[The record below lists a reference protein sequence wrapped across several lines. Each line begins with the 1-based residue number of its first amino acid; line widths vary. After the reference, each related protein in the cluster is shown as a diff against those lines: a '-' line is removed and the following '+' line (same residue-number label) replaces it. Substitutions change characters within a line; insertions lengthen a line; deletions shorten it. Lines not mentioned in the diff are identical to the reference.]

1 MVLLDVAHTKESAN
15 ALVKRIK
22 MTFGVAP
29 LALVVAMA
37 SDKDHIGFAREF
49 LSGGEL
55 EAASKELGIDI
66 VHDGTTK
73 SREVFNNLLV
83 CSARKLE
90 NGTILAA
97 ESSLVASLKATNQ
110 ILRESR

>member
-1 MVLLDVAHTKESAN
+1 MLGSHQHQNAATATCAALCLRNLAHTKESAN

-55 EAASKELGIDI
+55 EAVLLTEGDI
-66 VHDGTTK
+66 AGGK
-73 SREVFNNLLV
+73 S
-83 CSARKLE
+83 
-90 NGTILAA
+90 
-97 ESSLVASLKATNQ
+97 
-110 ILRESR
+110 